1 MTKRKWNIPKER
13 VKEVMDEVDELDLPD
28 GAYWAVV
35 HDRLGINEWDTPNV
49 YDYMAWYPDYFGLK
63 L

>member
-1 MTKRKWNIPKER
+1 
-13 VKEVMDEVDELDLPD
+13 MDEVDELDLPD